1 MSDIP
6 ALAARLNELAQE
18 LRADDITDERAEELA
33 REAANVVSEAGNAI
47 ERALRESA
55 AGGE

>member
-6 ALAARLNELAQE
+6 ALAARLNELAEE

-33 REAANVVSEAGNAI
+33 REAADVVSEAGNAI